1 MNNRI
6 FVLIP
11 AYQPD
16 DQFSALCFALKARN
30 FTVVAVDDGSG
41 ATFSTIFESV
51 KAVARVIAHPVNR
64 GKGATLKTGLKYIQ
78 SVCNPNDIIV
88 TADADGQHRPED
100 IEKVACAAKYQRDA
114 LVLGSRA
121 FTGRIPLKSRI
132 GNAITRQVFAIFTHH
147 RIQDTQT
154 GLRAFNAELI
164 PFMLGIRGERY
175 EYEMNMLLECTRKR
189 ISIQETPIET
199 VYLDG
204 NRSSHFHPIKDAF
217 RIYREI
223 LTFAASS
230 FASFLTDYALFS
242 LLSLFLGNA
251 LSNILARVVSASVN
265 YSVNR
270 RYVFRDRNSIAQ
282 SLPHYI
288 LLAACILSAN
298 TLILMVLTEKL
309 CMNHYLA
316 KIFTEVA
323 LFCLSWGFQ
332 RCFIFK
338 NRF

>member
-16 DQFSALCFALKARN
+16 DQLSALCFALKARN
-30 FTVVAVDDGSG
+30 FTIVVVDDGSG
-41 ATFSTIFESV
+41 TAFSPIFESV
-51 KAVARVIAHPVNR
+51 KSIAQVIAHPVNR
-64 GKGATLKTGLKYIQ
+64 GKGAALKTGLKFIQ

-100 IEKVACAAKYQRDA
+100 IEKVVQAIKGQRDVLA
-114 LVLGSRA
+114 LGSRA
-121 FTGRIPLKSRI
+121 FTGRVPLKSRI
-132 GNAITRQVFAIFTHH
+132 GNAITRQVFAMFAHQ
-147 RIQDTQT
+147 RVRDTQT
-154 GLRAFNAELI
+154 GLRAFNADLI
-164 PFMLGIRGERY
+164 PFMLSIRGERY
-175 EYEMNMLLECTRKR
+175 EYEMNMLLECTRKH
-189 ISIQETPIET
+189 IPIQEIPIET

-204 NRSSHFHPIKDAF
+204 NRSSHFHPIQDAF

-251 LSNILARVVSASVN
+251 LSNILARIVSASVN
-265 YSVNR
+265 YSLNR
-270 RYVFRDRNSIAQ
+270 RYVFRDRKSIAQ

-288 LLAACILSAN
+288 LLAAGILAAN
-298 TLILMVLTEKL
+298 TLILILLTDKL
-309 CMNHYLA
+309 CINHYLA
-316 KIFTEVA
+316 KMLTEVA
-323 LFCLSWGFQ
+323 LFCLSWGIQ

-338 NRF
+338 KRD